1 MYNGRKVFLGL
12 TKEKAAGATAG
23 EAGAPLQRNSAHTTE
38 AGEDGPT
45 YSYRGIDN
53 DSYYLLTSDQRQY
66 INDTGCGNTVRT
78 GHPAGRVLVLE
89 SLDFWARTMGV
100 DGFRF
105 DLASILSRAADG
117 TMQQHE
123 ASLVAE
129 ISLLGRMQNFRL
141 IAEAWDIASYQ
152 LGRGFPGATWLQWNG
167 KFRDDIRSFVK
178 SDAGKVP
185 ALMQRLYG
193 SDDLFP
199 DGFYNTYRPYQ
210 SINFITAHDGFCLYD
225 LVSYNGKHNEANGHN
240 NTDGSDGNLSWNC
253 GWEGDNNVPM
263 EVLALRRQ
271 QAKNFCALLMLAN
284 GTPMILAGDE
294 FLNTQRGN
302 NNPYNQDNDIT
313 WLDWNRLEQNQD
325 VFRFFKHMIAFRK
338 AHPSIGREVFWR
350 EHVSWYGPDGPVDFG
365 LESRRLAYLL
375 RGASVADDDL
385 YVMINGHWED
395 CDFKLFDE
403 EPHKWRQ
410 VADTSRRSPEDIFE
424 PGKEPKIEN
433 ASCKVRGR
441 SIVIL
446 RKQRVSESTNS
457 DPRLLKS

>member
-141 IAEAWDIASYQ
+141 IA
-152 LGRGFPGATWLQWNG
+152 
-167 KFRDDIRSFVK
+167 
-178 SDAGKVP
+178 
-185 ALMQRLYG
+185 
-193 SDDLFP
+193 
-199 DGFYNTYRPYQ
+199 
-210 SINFITAHDGFCLYD
+210 
-225 LVSYNGKHNEANGHN
+225 
-240 NTDGSDGNLSWNC
+240 
-253 GWEGDNNVPM
+253 
-263 EVLALRRQ
+263 
-271 QAKNFCALLMLAN
+271 
-284 GTPMILAGDE
+284 
-294 FLNTQRGN
+294 
-302 NNPYNQDNDIT
+302 
-313 WLDWNRLEQNQD
+313 
-325 VFRFFKHMIAFRK
+325 
-338 AHPSIGREVFWR
+338 
-350 EHVSWYGPDGPVDFG
+350 
-365 LESRRLAYLL
+365 
-375 RGASVADDDL
+375 
-385 YVMINGHWED
+385 
-395 CDFKLFDE
+395 
-403 EPHKWRQ
+403 
-410 VADTSRRSPEDIFE
+410 
-424 PGKEPKIEN
+424 
-433 ASCKVRGR
+433 
-441 SIVIL
+441 
-446 RKQRVSESTNS
+446 
-457 DPRLLKS
+457 